1 VPVFRR
7 PRVVCVGMGV
17 HVTDRVTGRDRGGVI
32 DPTTASTPESPIGTT
47 DATDDLTNGLVA
59 GRDGERAAPRRRTAA
74 DVGRAAGVSAATVS
88 LVLNGKAEGRVTPET
103 AGRVRAAA
111 TRLGYRID
119 RRGQS
124 LATGRSGLIGF
135 VAPDTANPFFG
146 SVQMGVLHALGSAYQ
161 VLLMATDVGQGV
173 ARKNVEELISL
184 GVDGMIL
191 FAVDPKFVADLHPG
205 VPVVLLDSPIETDQ
219 FVRVNFDLVE
229 GATALGEHLLKLG
242 HQKVVYLEASTGSRT
257 FAVRKDAL
265 SQTLH
270 DAGATIASVTT
281 RIDVDEARETTF
293 TSWESWR
300 ADGVTAIACATD
312 FQAYG
317 VLSALHELG
326 IDVPAQVSV
335 TGFDDLV
342 LSPVIHPALTTV
354 RLPADEM
361 GGKGA
366 RLLRDAVEGRADLA
380 HVETVATSLVVRN
393 STASA
398 PMQY

>member
-1 VPVFRR
+1 
-7 PRVVCVGMGV
+7 MS
-17 HVTDRVTGRDRGGVI
+17 DRAGAR
-32 DPTTASTPESPIGTT
+32 TT
-47 DATDDLTNGLVA
+47 
-59 GRDGERAAPRRRTAA
+59 PRRATAA

-103 AGRVRAAA
+103 AGRVHAAA
-111 TRLGYRID
+111 QRLGYRID

-146 SVQMGVLHALGSAYQ
+146 SVQMGVLHALGSSYQ

-173 ARKNVEELISL
+173 ARRNVEELLSL

-191 FAVDPKFVADLHPG
+191 FAVDPKLVTDLHPG

-219 FVRVNFDLVE
+219 FGRVNYDLLA
-229 GATALGEHLLKLG
+229 GATALADHLVELG
-242 HQKVVYLEASTGSRT
+242 HSRIVYLEASTGSRT
-257 FAVRKDAL
+257 FAVRKEAL
-265 SQTLH
+265 SARLSE
-270 DAGATIASVTT
+270 AGASLDTVTT
-281 RIDVDEARETTF
+281 RIDVDEARATALQLWK
-293 TSWESWR
+293 SWQS
-300 ADGVTAIACATD
+300 AGITAIACATD

-317 VLSALHELG
+317 VLSALHQLG
-326 IDVPAQVSV
+326 VDVPGEVSV

-342 LSPVIHPALTTV
+342 LSPVMHPALTSV

-366 RLLRDAVEGRADLA
+366 KLLRDAVEGRADLA

-393 STASA
+393 STGKAA
-398 PMQY
+398 AEPVA

>member
-1 VPVFRR
+1 
-7 PRVVCVGMGV
+7 M
-17 HVTDRVTGRDRGGVI
+17 TDRELGAPTDTEPPPQRETDRN
-32 DPTTASTPESPIGTT
+32 T
-47 DATDDLTNGLVA
+47 
-59 GRDGERAAPRRRTAA
+59 ERPPLRRTTAA

-103 AGRVRAAA
+103 ASRVHTTAK
-111 TRLGYRID
+111 RLGYRID

-146 SVQMGVLHALGSAYQ
+146 AVQMGVLHALGSAYQ

-229 GATALGEHLLKLG
+229 GAVALGEHLLKLG
-242 HQKVVYLEASTGSRT
+242 HQRVVYLDASTGSRT

-265 SQTLH
+265 SQTLN
-270 DAGATIASVTT
+270 DAGATVTSVTT
-281 RIDVDEARETTF
+281 PIDVDEARGIIF
-293 TSWESWR
+293 AAWKSWR
-300 ADGVTAIACATD
+300 AAGVTAIVCATD

-317 VLSALHELG
+317 VLSALHGLG
-326 IDVPAQVSV
+326 VDVPGQVSV

-342 LSPVIHPALTTV
+342 LSPVIHPSLTTV

-366 RLLRDAVEGRADLA
+366 RLLRAAVEGSADLA

-393 STASA
+393 STGQAA
-398 PMQY
+398 RG

>member
-1 VPVFRR
+1 
-7 PRVVCVGMGV
+7 MGV
-17 HVTDRVTGRDRGGVI
+17 RVSDS
-32 DPTTASTPESPIGTT
+32 A
-47 DATDDLTNGLVA
+47 
-59 GRDGERAAPRRRTAA
+59 GERAAARRVTAA

-88 LVLNGKAEGRVTPET
+88 LVLNGKSERRVTPAT
-103 AGRVRAAA
+103 ARRVQAAA
-111 TRLGYRID
+111 QRLGYRID

-146 SVQMGVLHALGSAYQ
+146 SVQMGVLHALGSSYQ
-161 VLLMATDVGQGV
+161 VLLMATDVGQAV
-173 ARKNVEELISL
+173 ARKNVEELLSL

-191 FAVDPKFVADLHPG
+191 FAVDPKLVSDLHPR

-219 FVRVNFDLVE
+219 FVRVNFDLVA
-229 GATALGEHLLKLG
+229 GATALGRHLVELG
-242 HQKVVYLEASTGSRT
+242 HTCVLYLEASTGSRT

-265 SQTLH
+265 RRTLRA
-270 DAGATIASVTT
+270 AGATVGSATT
-281 RIDVDEARETTF
+281 RIDVDEARAATLRL
-293 TSWESWR
+293 WGSWR
-300 ADGVTAIACATD
+300 AEGVTAIACATD

-326 IDVPAQVSV
+326 VEVPAQVSV

-342 LSPVIHPALTTV
+342 LSSVIHPSLTSV

-366 RLLRDAVEGRADLA
+366 RLLRAAVEGRADLA
-380 HVETVATSLVVRN
+380 HVERVATSLVVRS
-393 STASA
+393 STAKA
-398 PMQY
+398 PAVLLR